1 MNVIVKLRNVNE
13 SNFNKYFLLL
23 LIIYFLNLYFLKK
36 LYWLFWNIN
45 EIFLI
50 KIMNISWYSI
60 DDIIKSIINVEG
72 EIICRNEI
80 YNNK

>member
-23 LIIYFLNLYFLKK
+23 LIIYFLNLYFLIK

-50 KIMNISWYSI
+50 KIMNICWYSI

-72 EIICRNEI
+72 EIVCRNEI

>member
-23 LIIYFLNLYFLKK
+23 LIIYFLNLYFLIK

-50 KIMNISWYSI
+50 KIMNICWYII

-72 EIICRNEI
+72 DIICRNEI